1 MLIFAKADVAII
13 NAVYQILWLSAFQAH
28 VKIAFSIHFEV
39 RGGLEPLA
47 NELEWKWLTFLVSWA
62 CNTKVLPNM
71 IR

>member
-28 VKIAFSIHFEV
+28 VKIPFSIHFEV

-47 NELEWKWLTFLVSWA
+47 NELEWK
-62 CNTKVLPNM
+62 
-71 IR
+71 